1 MRINYLT
8 LLFTLIL
15 LTGCQSSFGPSAID
29 NTHIPYNQAIADTLN
44 QQMLLNLVRLRYHGE
59 PYYLKVGA
67 VTASLKFTGSA
78 GINTN
83 IDLGPG
89 RNAISPNLGFG
100 YTDSPTISYQPL
112 QGEDF
117 FKSVLTNIPLGKLFV
132 LSSTGWSI
140 NQIFSL
146 CVEEINGIGNATKA
160 SGLTPKLA
168 PKYQQYERVLYLLK
182 TLQDEGNLKI
192 GPSSKQPG
200 KSLMKFVE
208 TPQNRIYI
216 EELTRLLGLA
226 PSRRLVK
233 INNVGF
239 LDLEQQ
245 PGYKDSMTIYTR
257 SISSM
262 LFYLSHNIQVPKE
275 HVEKGLVTITK
286 TAEGHVFDW
295 SQTPAGKLF
304 KIKSSSSYPDNAF
317 LAISYKDYWFYI
329 EDNDLKSKSTFM
341 LLMQLFDHQS
351 GRSKSTNPV
360 ITIPVR

>member
-1 MRINYLT
+1 MRTHYLT
-8 LLFTLIL
+8 LFLSLIL
-15 LTGCQSSFGPSAID
+15 LTGCQSSFGPGAID

-44 QQMLLNLVRLRYHGE
+44 QQMLLNLVRLKYHDE
-59 PYYLKVGA
+59 AYYLKVGS

-112 QGEDF
+112 TGEDL
-117 FKSVLTNIPLGKLFV
+117 FKSVLTNVPLGKLFV
-132 LSSTGWSI
+132 LSSTGWSV

-146 CVEEINGIGNATKA
+146 CVDEINGVGNALRA

-168 PKYQQYERVLYLLK
+168 PTYQKYERILVLLK

-192 GPSSKQPG
+192 GLSSKKEG
-200 KSLMKFVE
+200 AWLIKFVE
-208 TPQNRIYI
+208 TSQNRTII
-216 EELTRLLGLA
+216 EKLVTLLGL
-226 PSRRLVK
+226 PQSSRLVN
-233 INNVGF
+233 INNIGY
-239 LDLEQQ
+239 LDLDGQENN
-245 PGYKDSMTIYTR
+245 DSLTIYTR

-262 LFYLSHNIQVPKE
+262 LFYLSHNVQVPKE
-275 HVEKGLVTITK
+275 HIEDGLVTVTK
-286 TAEGHVFDW
+286 TAEGQLFDW
-295 SQTPAGKLF
+295 NQTPAGKLF
-304 KIKSSSSYPDNAF
+304 RVKSSSSYPDNAF
-317 LAISYKDYWFYI
+317 LAVSYHDYWYYI
-329 EDNDLKSKSTFM
+329 EENDLQSKSTFM

-360 ITIPVR
+360 LTIPVR

>member
-1 MRINYLT
+1 MRTYYLP
-8 LLFTLIL
+8 LLLGLIS
-15 LTGCQSSFGPSAID
+15 LTGCQSTFGPSAID

-44 QQMLLNLVRLRYHGE
+44 QQMLLNLVRLRYYAE
-59 PYYLKVGA
+59 PYYLKVGS

-89 RNAISPNLGFG
+89 RNSISPNLGFG

-160 SGLTPKLA
+160 SGLTPELA
-168 PKYQQYERVLYLLK
+168 PQYQKYERILFLLK

-192 GPSSKQPG
+192 GPSSKQKG
-200 KSLMKFVE
+200 GQLIKFIE
-208 TPQNRIYI
+208 NFQNRTQI
-216 EELTRLLGLA
+216 EELVTLLGLEK
-226 PSRRLVK
+226 SSRLVN
-233 INNVGF
+233 INSVGY
-239 LDLEQQ
+239 LDLEDQS
-245 PGYKDSMTIYTR
+245 YNNSLTIYTR

-262 LFYLSHNIQVPKE
+262 LFYLSNTIQIPKE
-275 HVEKGLVTITK
+275 HIEEGLVTITK
-286 TAEGHVFDW
+286 TPDGQLFDW

-317 LAISYKDYWFYI
+317 LAIPYKDYWYYI
-329 EDNDLKSKSTFM
+329 ADNDLKSKSTFM

-360 ITIPVR
+360 LTIPVR

>member
-1 MRINYLT
+1 MRIHYFIT
-8 LLFTLIL
+8 LLSFIF
-15 LTGCQSSFGPSAID
+15 LTGCQSTFGPSAIN
-29 NTHIPYNQAIADTLN
+29 NTHIPYNQAIVDTLN
-44 QQMLLNLVRLRYHGE
+44 QQMLLNIVRLKYHDE
-59 PYYLKVGA
+59 PYYLKVGS

-112 QGEDF
+112 TGEDL
-117 FKSVLTNIPLGKLFV
+117 FKSVLTNVPLGKLFV

-146 CVEEINGIGNATKA
+146 CVENINGVGNAIRA

-168 PKYQQYERVLYLLK
+168 PKYQQYERVLSLLK
-182 TLQDEGNLKI
+182 ALQDEGSLKV
-192 GPSSKQPG
+192 GPSSKEKG
-200 KSLMKFVE
+200 GRLMKFIE
-208 TPQNRIYI
+208 TSQNRAII
-216 EELTRLLGLA
+216 EELVTLLNLER
-226 PSRRLVK
+226 SSRLVA
-233 INNVGF
+233 INNIDF
-239 LDLEQQ
+239 LDVERTA
-245 PGYKDSMTIYTR
+245 YNDSLTIYTR

-262 LFYLSHNIQVPKE
+262 LFYLSHNIQVPQE
-275 HVEKGLVTITK
+275 HIDAGLVTVTQ
-286 TAEGHVFDW
+286 TNEGQLFDW
-295 SQTPAGKLF
+295 NQTPVGKIF

-317 LAISYKDYWFYI
+317 LAVSYHDYWYYI
-329 EDNDLKSKSTFM
+329 ANNDLQSKSTFM

-360 ITIPVR
+360 LTIPVR

>member
-1 MRINYLT
+1 MRTYYLP
-8 LLFTLIL
+8 LLLGLIS
-15 LTGCQSSFGPSAID
+15 LTGCQSTFGPSAID

-44 QQMLLNLVRLRYHGE
+44 QQMLLNLVRLRYHAE
-59 PYYLKVGA
+59 PYYLKVGS

-146 CVEEINGIGNATKA
+146 CVEEINGIGNATRA
-160 SGLTPKLA
+160 SGLTPELA
-168 PKYQQYERVLYLLK
+168 PKYKKYERILYLLK
-182 TLQDEGNLKI
+182 SLQDEGNLKI
-192 GPSSKQPG
+192 GPSSKGGQ
-200 KSLMKFVE
+200 LIKFVE
-208 TPQNRIYI
+208 NFQNRAQI
-216 EELTRLLGLA
+216 EELVTLLGLEK
-226 PSRRLVK
+226 SSRLVN
-233 INNVGF
+233 INSVGY
-239 LDLEQQ
+239 LDLEQK
-245 PGYKDSMTIYTR
+245 PYNDSLTIYTR
-257 SISSM
+257 SISSI
-262 LFYLSHNIQVPKE
+262 LFYLSHTIQIPKE
-275 HVEKGLVTITK
+275 HIEEGLVHITK
-286 TAEGHVFDW
+286 TAEGQIFDW

-317 LAISYKDYWFYI
+317 LTIPYKDYWYYI
-329 EDNDLKSKSTFM
+329 ADNDLQSKSTFM

-360 ITIPVR
+360 LTIPVR

>member
-1 MRINYLT
+1 MRNNYLT
-8 LLFTLIL
+8 LLFTVAL

-29 NTHIPYNQAIADTLN
+29 NTHIPYNQAIAETLN
-44 QQMLLNLVRLRYHGE
+44 QQMLLNIVRLRYHDE

-112 QGEDF
+112 QGEDL
-117 FKSVLTNIPLGKLFV
+117 FKSVLTNVPLGKLFV

-140 NQIFSL
+140 EQIFSL
-146 CVEEINGIGNATKA
+146 CVEEINGVGNAIRA
-160 SGLTPKLA
+160 SGLTPALA
-168 PKYQQYERVLYLLK
+168 PDYQKYERMLSLLK

-192 GPSSKQPG
+192 GLNSKKPG
-200 KSLMKFVE
+200 EWLIKFVE
-208 TPQNRIYI
+208 TSQNRLII
-216 EELTRLLGLA
+216 EELTHLLSLA
-226 PSRRLVK
+226 PSSRLIK
-233 INNVGF
+233 INKIAY
-239 LDLEQQ
+239 LDLEKS
-245 PGYKDSMTIYTR
+245 GNNDSLTLYTR

-262 LFYLSHNIQVPKE
+262 LFYLSHNIQVPEKHIKE
-275 HVEKGLVTITK
+275 GLVKITK
-286 TAEGHVFDW
+286 TADGQPFDW
-295 SQTPAGKLF
+295 NLTPAGKIF
-304 KIKSSSSYPDNAF
+304 RVKSSYFHPSNAF
-317 LAISYKDYWFYI
+317 LAIPYKGYWYYI
-329 EDNDLKSKSTFM
+329 ADNDLQSKSTFM

-360 ITIPVR
+360 LTIPVR